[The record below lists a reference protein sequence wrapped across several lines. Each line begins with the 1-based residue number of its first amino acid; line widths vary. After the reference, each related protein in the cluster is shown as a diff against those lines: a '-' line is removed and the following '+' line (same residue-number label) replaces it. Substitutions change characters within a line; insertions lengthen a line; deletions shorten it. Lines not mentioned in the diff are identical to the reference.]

1 MASLQAYQSH
11 GHRYYRIV
19 ESFRQDGKPRLRV
32 VAHLGRVEDILRL
45 AREER
50 SDIKVSSVSSGAV
63 TALHHLA
70 QELDIVGKINGA
82 LQAAGRRVQQRH
94 GLSVGESL
102 LAGMISRACAPRSKR
117 AFASWAES
125 TDLPERMG
133 FVSKDL
139 DSQHFWDQMHALP
152 GALLGGIEQ
161 SIVRE
166 VLGIELLQ
174 PRALAYDTTNFY
186 THIASTNLRPKLPQ
200 RGHNKQGRH
209 DLRQLGLALVV
220 DQETQLPLAHVLYEG
235 ARSDMRTFA
244 AFLKPAHERL
254 HTLMSEPQQLT
265 LVFDAGASSKANLQ
279 KLEADADHYVTAIRP
294 SYQQA
299 LLAEAADHLKD
310 VTLSTGAV
318 VRAWRTRRL
327 IAGQERDAVVV
338 FSPQLYEGQVRGLH
352 QRLVRCG
359 EQLREVGVAPRGTPE
374 GARRR
379 LAQICG
385 HQYLRTIVRYEV
397 QGSEPGGVQVRTW
410 SDWEEYRRLLDHYFG
425 LRVLVTDRSEW
436 TTAQIVEAYRGQ
448 SRVEAAFRDLKDPGM
463 LATRPQF
470 HWTDQKLQVHV
481 FMCVTAYLL
490 VRLLWWRARRDAGFA
505 GSARNLLTQ
514 LARIR
519 RCQIVEHTGRAG
531 RPRVRQQIEEI
542 NSGLENLGRALR
554 ALPPLT

>member
-1 MASLQAYQSH
+1 MASLQAYDSH

-45 AREER
+45 TRDER
-50 SDIKVSSVSSGAV
+50 ADIKVSSVTSGGV

-70 QELDIVGKINGA
+70 QELDIVGKIDRA
-82 LQAAGRRVQQRH
+82 LENSDGRVQKRD

-117 AFASWAES
+117 AFAAWAEA
-125 TDLPERMG
+125 TALPELMG
-133 FVSKDL
+133 FAAKDL

-152 GALLGGIEQ
+152 VKLLGDIEQAMVREVIGIEQ
-161 SIVRE
+161 
-166 VLGIELLQ
+166 LQ

-186 THIASTNLRPKLPQ
+186 THIASTNTRPELPQ

-220 DQETQLPLAHVLYEG
+220 DQDTQLPLAHVLYAG

-244 AFLKPAHERL
+244 AFLKPVRERL
-254 HTLMSEPQQLT
+254 RVLTSQPQQLT

-279 KLEADADHYVTAIRP
+279 KLEAGTDHYVTAVRP
-294 SYQQA
+294 SYQQS
-299 LLAEAADHLKD
+299 LLAEAADHLGE

-318 VRAWRTRRL
+318 VRTWRTQRV
-327 IAGQERDAVVV
+327 IAGQQRDAVVV
-338 FSPQLYEGQVRGLH
+338 FSPQLYEGQVRGLYQH
-352 QRLVRCG
+352 LARCG
-359 EQLREVGVAPRGTPE
+359 EQLKELGTAPRGTVE
-374 GARRR
+374 AVRRK

-385 HQYLRTIVRYEV
+385 RQYLRTVVRYEV
-397 QGSEPGGVQVRTW
+397 QSNEQGVTQVRSW
-410 SDWEEYRRLLDHYFG
+410 SDLEEYRRLLRHYFG
-425 LRVLVTDRSEW
+425 LRVLITDRSEW

-463 LATRPQF
+463 LSTRPQF
-470 HWTDQKLQVHV
+470 HWTDQKLHVHA

-490 VRLLWWRARRDAGFA
+490 VRLLWWRACRGAGFE
-505 GSARNLLTQ
+505 GSARNLLAQ

-519 RCQIVEHTGRAG
+519 RCRIVEHTGRAG
-531 RPRVRQQIEEI
+531 RPRVREQMEEI
-542 NSGLENLGRALR
+542 NPGLENLGRVLGALR
-554 ALPPLT
+554 PPN

>member
-1 MASLQAYQSH
+1 MASLQAYDSH

-45 AREER
+45 TRDER
-50 SDIKVSSVSSGAV
+50 ADIKVSSVTSGGV

-70 QELDIVGKINGA
+70 QELDIVGKIDRA
-82 LQAAGRRVQQRH
+82 LENSDGRVQKRD

-117 AFASWAES
+117 AFAAWAEA
-125 TDLPERMG
+125 TALPELMG
-133 FVSKDL
+133 FAAKDL

-152 GALLGGIEQ
+152 VKLLGDIEQ
-161 SIVRE
+161 GIVRE
-166 VLGIELLQ
+166 VIGIEQLQ
-174 PRALAYDTTNFY
+174 PRALAYDITNFY
-186 THIASTNLRPKLPQ
+186 THIASTNQRPELPQ

-209 DLRQLGLALVV
+209 DPRQLGLALIV
-220 DQETQLPLAHVLYEG
+220 DQDTQLPLAHVLYAG

-244 AFLKPAHERL
+244 AFLKPVRERL
-254 HTLMSEPQQLT
+254 HTLTSQPQQLT

-279 KLEADADHYVTAIRP
+279 KLEAGADHYVTAVRP

-299 LLAEAADHLKD
+299 LLAEAADHLED

-318 VRAWRTRRL
+318 VRAWRTRRV
-327 IAGQERDAVVV
+327 IAGQQRDAVVV

-352 QRLVRCG
+352 QHLARCG
-359 EQLREVGVAPRGTPE
+359 EQLKELGAAPRGTPE
-374 GARRR
+374 AVRRR

-385 HQYLRTIVRYEV
+385 RQYLRALVCYEV
-397 QGSEPGGVQVRTW
+397 QSNEQGGAQVRSW
-410 SDWEEYRRLLDHYFG
+410 SDLEEYWRLLQHYFG
-425 LRVLVTDRSEW
+425 LRVLITDRSEW

-470 HWTDQKLQVHV
+470 HWTDQKLHVHA
-481 FMCVTAYLL
+481 FLCVTAYLL

-505 GSARNLLTQ
+505 GSARNLLAQ

-519 RCQIVEHTGRAG
+519 RCRIVEHTGRAG
-531 RPRVRQQIEEI
+531 RPRVRQQMEAID
-542 NSGLENLGRALR
+542 SGLENLGRALR
-554 ALPPLT
+554 ALGPLI

>member
-1 MASLQAYQSH
+1 MASLQAYDSH

-45 AREER
+45 TRDER
-50 SDIKVSSVSSGAV
+50 ADIKVSSVTSGGV

-70 QELDIVGKINGA
+70 QELDIVGKIDRA
-82 LQAAGRRVQQRH
+82 LEISDGRVQKRD

-117 AFASWAES
+117 AFAAWAEA
-125 TDLPERMG
+125 TALPELMG
-133 FVSKDL
+133 FAAKDL

-152 GALLGGIEQ
+152 VKLLGDIEQAMVREVIGIEQ
-161 SIVRE
+161 
-166 VLGIELLQ
+166 LQ

-186 THIASTNLRPKLPQ
+186 THIASTNTRPELPQ

-220 DQETQLPLAHVLYEG
+220 DQDTQLPLAHVLYAG

-244 AFLKPAHERL
+244 AFLKPVRERL
-254 HTLMSEPQQLT
+254 RVLTSQPQQLT

-279 KLEADADHYVTAIRP
+279 KLEAGTDHYVTAVRP
-294 SYQQA
+294 SYQQS
-299 LLAEAADHLKD
+299 LLAEAADHLGE

-318 VRAWRTRRL
+318 VRTWRTQRV
-327 IAGQERDAVVV
+327 IAGQQRDAVVV

-352 QRLVRCG
+352 QHLARCA
-359 EQLREVGVAPRGTPE
+359 EQLKELGTAPRGTVE
-374 GARRR
+374 AVRRK

-385 HQYLRTIVRYEV
+385 RQYLRTVVRYEV
-397 QGSEPGGVQVRTW
+397 QSNEQGVTQVRSW
-410 SDWEEYRRLLDHYFG
+410 SDLEEYRRLLRHYFG
-425 LRVLVTDRSEW
+425 LRVLITDRSEW

-463 LATRPQF
+463 LSTRPQF
-470 HWTDQKLQVHV
+470 HWTDQKLHVHA

-490 VRLLWWRARRDAGFA
+490 VRLLWWRACRGAGFE
-505 GSARNLLTQ
+505 GSARNLLAQ

-519 RCQIVEHTGRAG
+519 RCRIVEHTGRAG
-531 RPRVRQQIEEI
+531 RPRVREQMEEI
-542 NSGLENLGRALR
+542 NPGLENLGRVLGALR
-554 ALPPLT
+554 PPN

>member
-1 MASLQAYQSH
+1 MASLQAYDSH

-45 AREER
+45 TQEER
-50 SDIKVSSVSSGAV
+50 SDIKVSSVTSGAV
-63 TALHHLA
+63 TALHRLA
-70 QELDIVGKINGA
+70 QELDIAGKIDRA
-82 LQAAGRRVQQRH
+82 LAESDRRVQKRD

-117 AFASWAES
+117 AFAAWAES
-125 TDLPERMG
+125 TALPELMG
-133 FVSKDL
+133 FAAKDL

-152 GALLGGIEQ
+152 VTLLGDIEQ
-161 SIVRE
+161 AIVRE
-166 VLGIELLQ
+166 VIGIEQLQ

-186 THIASTNLRPKLPQ
+186 THIASTNTRPELPQ

-220 DQETQLPLAHVLYEG
+220 DQDTQLPLAHVLYEG

-244 AFLKPAHERL
+244 EFLKPVRERL
-254 HTLMSEPQQLT
+254 RVLTSQPQQLT

-279 KLEADADHYVTAIRP
+279 KLEAGSDHYVTAVRP

-299 LLAEAADHLKD
+299 LLAEAADHLEE

-318 VRAWRTRRL
+318 VRAWRTQRV
-327 IAGQERDAVVV
+327 IAGQQRDAVVV

-352 QRLVRCG
+352 QHLARCG
-359 EQLREVGVAPRGTPE
+359 EQLKELGTAPRGTPE
-374 GARRR
+374 AVRRK

-385 HQYLRTIVRYEV
+385 RQYLRTLVRYEV
-397 QGSEPGGVQVRTW
+397 QSNEQGGTQVRSW
-410 SDWEEYRRLLDHYFG
+410 SDLEEYRRLLQHYFG
-425 LRVLVTDRSEW
+425 LRVLITDRSEW

-463 LATRPQF
+463 LSTRPQF
-470 HWTDQKLQVHV
+470 HWTDQKLHVHA
-481 FMCVTAYLL
+481 FMCVTALSAGAF
-490 VRLLWWRARRDAGFA
+490 VMVARASRRRICRWCPEPARAVGADSPLPHCRTYRTRGTTAGPRTD
-505 GSARNLLTQ
+505 GRN
-514 LARIR
+514 R
-519 RCQIVEHTGRAG
+519 
-531 RPRVRQQIEEI
+531 
-542 NSGLENLGRALR
+542 SGLENLGRALR

>member
-1 MASLQAYQSH
+1 MASLQAYDSH

-19 ESFRQDGKPRLRV
+19 ESFRRDGKPRLRV

-45 AREER
+45 TQEER
-50 SDIKVSSVSSGAV
+50 ADIKVSSVTSGAV

-70 QELDIVGKINGA
+70 QELDIVGKIDRA
-82 LQAAGRRVQQRH
+82 LVESDRRVQKRD

-102 LAGMISRACAPRSKR
+102 LAGIISRACAPRSKR
-117 AFASWAES
+117 AFATWAE
-125 TDLPERMG
+125 TTALPEMMG
-133 FVSKDL
+133 FAAKDL

-152 GALLGGIEQ
+152 VTLLGDIEEA
-161 SIVRE
+161 IVRE
-166 VLGIELLQ
+166 VVGIEQLE
-174 PRALAYDTTNFY
+174 PRAVAYDTTNFY
-186 THIASTNLRPKLPQ
+186 THIASTNTKAELPQ

-244 AFLKPAHERL
+244 DFLKPVRERL
-254 HTLMSEPQQLT
+254 RGLTLQPQQLT

-279 KLEADADHYVTAIRP
+279 KLEAGSDHYVTAVRP

-299 LLAEAADHLKD
+299 LLAEAADHLEE

-318 VRAWRTRRL
+318 VRAWRTQRE
-327 IAGQERDAVVV
+327 IAGQQREAVVV

-352 QRLVRCG
+352 QHLARCG
-359 EQLREVGVAPRGTPE
+359 EQLKELGVAPRGTPE
-374 GARRR
+374 AVRRK

-385 HQYLRTIVRYEV
+385 RQYLRTLVRYEV
-397 QGSEPGGVQVRTW
+397 QSNEQGTQVCSW
-410 SDWEEYRRLLDHYFG
+410 SDLEEYRRLLQHYFG
-425 LRVLVTDRSEW
+425 LRVLITDRSEW

-463 LATRPQF
+463 LSTRPQF
-470 HWTDQKLQVHV
+470 HWTDQKLRVHA
-481 FMCVTAYLL
+481 FMCVTGYLL
-490 VRLLWWRARRDAGFA
+490 VRLLWWRARRDTGFT
-505 GSARNLLTQ
+505 GGARNLLAQ
-514 LARIR
+514 LTRIR
-519 RCQIVEHTGRAG
+519 LCRIVEHTGRAG
-531 RPRVRQQIEEI
+531 RPRVRQQIEELDD
-542 NSGLENLGRALR
+542 GLENLGRSLR

>member
-1 MASLQAYQSH
+1 MASLQAYDSH

-45 AREER
+45 TQDER
-50 SDIKVSSVSSGAV
+50 ADIKVSSVTFGAV

-70 QELDIVGKINGA
+70 QELDIAGKIDRA
-82 LQAAGRRVQQRH
+82 LLESDRRVQERD

-117 AFASWAES
+117 AFATWAEA
-125 TDLPERMG
+125 TALPEVMG
-133 FVSKDL
+133 FAAKDL

-152 GALLGGIEQ
+152 VTLLGDIEEA
-161 SIVRE
+161 IVRE
-166 VLGIELLQ
+166 VVGIEQLQ
-174 PRALAYDTTNFY
+174 PRAVAYDTTNFY
-186 THIASTNLRPKLPQ
+186 THIASTNTRTELPQ

-244 AFLKPAHERL
+244 DFLKPVRERL
-254 HTLMSEPQQLT
+254 RVLTVQPQQLT
-265 LVFDAGASSKANLQ
+265 LVFDAGASSKTNLQ
-279 KLEADADHYVTAIRP
+279 KLEAGSDHYVTAVRP

-299 LLAEAADHLKD
+299 LLAEAADHLEE

-318 VRAWRTRRL
+318 VRAWRTQRV
-327 IAGQERDAVVV
+327 IAGQQREAVVV

-352 QRLVRCG
+352 QHLARCG
-359 EQLREVGVAPRGTPE
+359 EQLKELGTAPRGTPE
-374 GARRR
+374 AVRRK

-385 HQYLRTIVRYEV
+385 RQYLRTLVRYEV
-397 QGSEPGGVQVRTW
+397 QSNEQGTRVRSW
-410 SDWEEYRRLLDHYFG
+410 SDLEEYRRLLQRYFG
-425 LRVLVTDRSEW
+425 LRVLITDRSAW

-463 LATRPQF
+463 LSTRPQF
-470 HWTDQKLQVHV
+470 HWTDQKLHVHA
-481 FMCVTAYLL
+481 FMCVTGYLL
-490 VRLLWWRARRDAGFA
+490 VRLLWWRACRDAGFT
-505 GSARNLLTQ
+505 GGARNLLAQ

-519 RCQIVEHTGRAG
+519 RCRIVEHTGRAG

-542 NSGLENLGRALR
+542 DASLENLGRLLR
-554 ALPPLT
+554 ALPPAT

>member
-1 MASLQAYQSH
+1 MASLQAYDSH

-45 AREER
+45 TQEER
-50 SDIKVSSVSSGAV
+50 ADIKVSSVSSGAV
-63 TALHHLA
+63 TALHQLA
-70 QELDIVGKINGA
+70 QELDIVGKINRA
-82 LQAAGRRVQQRH
+82 LANSQGLVQKRD

-117 AFASWAES
+117 AFATWAEV
-125 TDLPERMG
+125 TALPELMG
-133 FVSKDL
+133 FAAKDL

-152 GALLGGIEQ
+152 VTLLGDIEEA
-161 SIVRE
+161 IVRE
-166 VLGIELLQ
+166 VVGIEQLQ
-174 PRALAYDTTNFY
+174 PRAVAYDTTNFY
-186 THIASTNLRPKLPQ
+186 THIASTNTRTELPQ

-244 AFLKPAHERL
+244 DFLKPVRERL
-254 HTLMSEPQQLT
+254 RVLTVQPQQLT
-265 LVFDAGASSKANLQ
+265 LVFDAGASSQANLQ
-279 KLEADADHYVTAIRP
+279 QLEAGSDHYVTAVRP

-299 LLAEAADHLKD
+299 LLAEAADHLEE

-318 VRAWRTRRL
+318 VRAWRTQRV
-327 IAGQERDAVVV
+327 IAGRQREAVVV

-352 QRLVRCG
+352 QHLARCG
-359 EQLREVGVAPRGTPE
+359 EQLKELGTAPRGTPE
-374 GARRR
+374 AVRRK

-385 HQYLRTIVRYEV
+385 RQYLRTLVRYEV
-397 QGSEPGGVQVRTW
+397 QSTEQGTLVRSW
-410 SDWEEYRRLLDHYFG
+410 SDLEEYRRLLQHYFG
-425 LRVLVTDRSEW
+425 LRVLITDRSEW

-463 LATRPQF
+463 LSTRPQF
-470 HWTDQKLQVHV
+470 HWTDQKLHVHA
-481 FMCVTAYLL
+481 FMCVTGYLL
-490 VRLLWWRARRDAGFA
+490 VRLLWWRARRDAGFT
-505 GSARNLLTQ
+505 GSARNLLAQ

-519 RCQIVEHTGRAG
+519 RCRIVEHTGRAG
-531 RPRVRQQIEEI
+531 RPRVRQQIEAI
-542 NSGLENLGRALR
+542 DASLEKLGRVLR

>member
-1 MASLQAYQSH
+1 MASLQAYDSH

-45 AREER
+45 TQEER
-50 SDIKVSSVSSGAV
+50 ADIKVSSVSSGAV
-63 TALHHLA
+63 TALHQLA
-70 QELDIVGKINGA
+70 QELDIVGKINRA
-82 LQAAGRRVQQRH
+82 LENSEGRVQKRD

-117 AFASWAES
+117 AFATWAEV
-125 TDLPERMG
+125 TTLPELMS
-133 FVSKDL
+133 FAAEDL
-139 DSQHFWDQMHALP
+139 DSQHFWEQMHALP
-152 GALLGGIEQ
+152 VTLLGDIEEAVVREVVGIEQ
-161 SIVRE
+161 
-166 VLGIELLQ
+166 LQ
-174 PRALAYDTTNFY
+174 PRAVAYDTTNFY
-186 THIASTNLRPKLPQ
+186 THIASTNTRTELPQ

-244 AFLKPAHERL
+244 DFLKPVRERL
-254 HTLMSEPQQLT
+254 RVLTVQPQQLT
-265 LVFDAGASSKANLQ
+265 LVFDAGASSQANLQ
-279 KLEADADHYVTAIRP
+279 QLEAGSDHYVTAVRP

-299 LLAEAADHLKD
+299 LLAEAADHLEE

-318 VRAWRTRRL
+318 VRAWRTQRVIVGR
-327 IAGQERDAVVV
+327 QREAVVV

-352 QRLVRCG
+352 QHLARCG
-359 EQLREVGVAPRGTPE
+359 EQLKELGTAPRGTPE
-374 GARRR
+374 AVRRK

-385 HQYLRTIVRYEV
+385 RQYLRTLARYEV
-397 QGSEPGGVQVRTW
+397 QGNEQGTQVRCW
-410 SDWEEYRRLLDHYFG
+410 SDLEEYRRLLHHYFG
-425 LRVLVTDRSEW
+425 LRVLITDRSEW

-463 LATRPQF
+463 LSTRPQF
-470 HWTDQKLQVHV
+470 HWTDQKLHVHA

-490 VRLLWWRARRDAGFA
+490 VRLLWWRARRDAGFT
-505 GSARNLLTQ
+505 GSARNLLAQ

-519 RCQIVEHTGRAG
+519 RCRIVEHTGRAG

-542 NSGLENLGRALR
+542 DASLENLGRLLR
-554 ALPPLT
+554 ALPPVS